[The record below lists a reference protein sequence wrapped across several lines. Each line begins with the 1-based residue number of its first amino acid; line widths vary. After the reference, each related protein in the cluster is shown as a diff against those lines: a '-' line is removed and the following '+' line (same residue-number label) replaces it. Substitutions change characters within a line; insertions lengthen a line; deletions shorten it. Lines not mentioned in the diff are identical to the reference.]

1 MYISTGYLTRPSN
14 DFANVVK
21 ILESIFIQFHG
32 SESLSKEQG
41 IIKSLMILVKSQIPQ
56 NIIPDEVLSCA
67 IRTRTYIRIREM
79 NRRISSTRNNTL
91 SKQKKFKKFIK
102 WHIGKY

>member
-1 MYISTGYLTRPSN
+1 M
-14 DFANVVK
+14 K

-56 NIIPDEVLSCA
+56 NIIPDELFLVLF
-67 IRTRTYIRIREM
+67 E
-79 NRRISSTRNNTL
+79 
-91 SKQKKFKKFIK
+91 QE
-102 WHIGKY
+102 HIYVSEK

>member
-1 MYISTGYLTRPSN
+1 M
-14 DFANVVK
+14 K
-21 ILESIFIQFHG
+21 ILKSIFIQFHG
-32 SESLSKEQG
+32 NESLSKEQG

-79 NRRISSTRNNTL
+79 NRRISSTRNNTS
-91 SKQKKFKKFIK
+91 SKQKKFKKIIK
-102 WHIGKY
+102 